1 MSVPSPVSGTRWS
14 WQKAIFLIIAA
25 GIFGAAAWSW
35 LGHGLLFEMLRSDVD
50 SAHRL
55 VVLKNTIKSYGT
67 LAPIAYVVFVI
78 TEVVVAPLPGLML
91 YAPGGLIFGPT
102 FGACLAIVGNIIGAA
117 IACSITRMLSPR
129 FAERFFSGPTLVRV
143 QGELE
148 RRGVWMI
155 FFLRLNPLTS
165 SDLLSYAAGLTRIP
179 ISHVVLATAAGLA
192 PHCVI
197 QAWLSDRV
205 LNAFPQLIGPLV
217 IAAVASLI
225 FALWILFRVF
235 QSGTARSGLSSAAR
249 DSGV

>member
-35 LGHGLLFEMLRSDVD
+35 LGHGLLFEMLRSDVE

-102 FGACLAIVGNIIGAA
+102 FCDCLAIVGNIISEA
-117 IACSITRMLSPR
+117 IA
-129 FAERFFSGPTLVRV
+129 
-143 QGELE
+143 
-148 RRGVWMI
+148 
-155 FFLRLNPLTS
+155 
-165 SDLLSYAAGLTRIP
+165 
-179 ISHVVLATAAGLA
+179 
-192 PHCVI
+192 
-197 QAWLSDRV
+197 
-205 LNAFPQLIGPLV
+205 
-217 IAAVASLI
+217 
-225 FALWILFRVF
+225 
-235 QSGTARSGLSSAAR
+235 
-249 DSGV
+249 